1 MEIPSITPPV
11 VTGYKPLFESAVSLD
26 RLVLVSGRLAKVD
39 GQVLAGRV
47 GAEIT
52 VEQASES
59 ARGVALE
66 LLGALRDAAG
76 GLEHVATL
84 GRLFVMVR
92 CADNFSSPHV
102 VANAISETLRSV
114 LGDRGHHA
122 RTAVGVAQLP
132 FGACV
137 EAELSASLH
146 PTSP

>member
-1 MEIPSITPPV
+1 MEIPSPTPPV
-11 VTGYKPLFESAVSLD
+11 VAGYKPLFESAMHFD
-26 RLVLVSGRLAKVD
+26 GLVLVSGRLAKMD

-52 VEQASES
+52 LEQASES

-76 GLEHVATL
+76 GLDNVAAL

-92 CADNFSSPHV
+92 CADDFASPHV
-102 VANAISETLRSV
+102 VANAISATLRSV
-114 LGDRGHHA
+114 LGDRGQHA
-122 RTAVGVAQLP
+122 RTAAGAAQLP

-137 EAELSASLH
+137 EAELSARLH
-146 PTSP
+146 RSV

>member
-1 MEIPSITPPV
+1 MQIPLVTPPV
-11 VTGYKPLFESAVSLD
+11 VAGYEPLFESALCLD
-26 RLVLVSGRLAKVD
+26 RLVLVSGRLAKMD
-39 GQVLAGRV
+39 GQVFAGRV

-52 VEQASES
+52 LDQACES

-66 LLGALRDAAG
+66 LLGALRDVAG
-76 GLEHVATL
+76 GLENVASL

-114 LGDRGHHA
+114 LGDRGRHA
-122 RTAVGVAQLP
+122 RTAAGAAQLP

-146 PTSP
+146 PA